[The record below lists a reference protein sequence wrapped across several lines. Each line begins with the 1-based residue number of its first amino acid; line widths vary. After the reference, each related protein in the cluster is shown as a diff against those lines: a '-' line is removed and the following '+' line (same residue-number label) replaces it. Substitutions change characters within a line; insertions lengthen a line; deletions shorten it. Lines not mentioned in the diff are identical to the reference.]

1 LVKRNLFLPQQR
13 PSAAD
18 THFPLEALK
27 AAYEFLAAGI
37 DSDVVMFVERK
48 RNQKAHFQ
56 FCKSSAL
63 IELSLPGNTTLKLW
77 QLLKGNYDRT
87 RFIPTA
93 YLCEGYVF
101 VVLLDTSKFFINRG

>member
-1 LVKRNLFLPQQR
+1 MKRNLFLPHQR
-13 PSAAD
+13 PSAAN
-18 THFPLEALK
+18 THFPLEALR

-48 RNQKAHFQ
+48 RSQSAEFQ
-56 FCKSSAL
+56 FYKSSAL

-77 QLLKGNYDRT
+77 ELLRTKYDRT

-93 YLCEGYVF
+93 YLDERGFCWI
-101 VVLLDTSKFFINRG
+101 VLLDTAKLFLNH